1 MSFEFFLI
9 LIIILL
15 IRLKFVNLYSND
27 DWVYHWYIKKNKK
40 KINYSTN
47 ESFLNGIHSKPVLHS
62 YIISFFPESKWKIV
76 GIFLNFIFDFLTMAI
91 MILLL
96 KSFFFN
102 SDSSKYIELSLLIF
116 FSSPNLNPAIGR
128 IQTCSARTFG
138 LFIFSAFVYC
148 SYFLQINDVLNLIIL
163 CFIST
168 LAIMS
173 SLFAAQAI
181 FFFSIIFSILISNPL
196 IFLSVIFSYILPF
209 FFNFKAKENILY
221 SFHQKIWYFN
231 SMNQNT
237 SAHSINLFSGFLIF
251 FNLRSLLNINKN
263 FIISIMHQ
271 IFKNNSLF
279 VFIIY
284 NLPLIL
290 FFYFFYFLDNNNL
303 IIMDDYFLIL
313 FYITLSMIICFFITS
328 IKYFRFLGQPQRY
341 MEYALPFYSI
351 LVCWFFIS
359 INQIEL
365 IYILILL
372 NIIFSIAIY
381 LIFIKRS
388 NQKKELQNSREFNSI
403 IKWLNKNA
411 LNKNI
416 LINPVKLAYLFS
428 YQQLLNRLDKKIY
441 FYFRNI
447 IRKNEYGF
455 KYYFE
460 DCSYEFGPE
469 FEGFIQKN
477 GKYLK
482 KKYKLDYIILEKIY
496 LKFISNKSLRNNFS
510 EIKNKKFLET
520 KNFIIYKT

>member
-1 MSFEFFLI
+1 MC
-9 LIIILL
+9 
-15 IRLKFVNLYSND
+15 
-27 DWVYHWYIKKNKK
+27 
-40 KINYSTN
+40 
-47 ESFLNGIHSKPVLHS
+47 
-62 YIISFFPESKWKIV
+62 
-76 GIFLNFIFDFLTMAI
+76 
-91 MILLL
+91 
-96 KSFFFN
+96 
-102 SDSSKYIELSLLIF
+102 SS
-116 FSSPNLNPAIGR
+116 
-128 IQTCSARTFG
+128 
-138 LFIFSAFVYC
+138 
-148 SYFLQINDVLNLIIL
+148 
-163 CFIST
+163 
-168 LAIMS
+168 
-173 SLFAAQAI
+173 
-181 FFFSIIFSILISNPL
+181 
-196 IFLSVIFSYILPF
+196 
-209 FFNFKAKENILY
+209 
-221 SFHQKIWYFN
+221 
-231 SMNQNT
+231 
-237 SAHSINLFSGFLIF
+237 
-251 FNLRSLLNINKN
+251 
-263 FIISIMHQ
+263 
-271 IFKNNSLF
+271 
-279 VFIIY
+279 
-284 NLPLIL
+284 
-290 FFYFFYFLDNNNL
+290 
-303 IIMDDYFLIL
+303 
-313 FYITLSMIICFFITS
+313 
-328 IKYFRFLGQPQRY
+328 
-341 MEYALPFYSI
+341 FYSI

>member
-15 IRLKFVNLYSND
+15 IRLKFINLYSND

-40 KINYSTN
+40 KINYSIN
-47 ESFLNGIHSKPVLHS
+47 ETFLNGIHSKPVLHS
-62 YIISFFPESKWKIV
+62 FIISFFPESKWRII
-76 GIFLNFIFDFLTMAI
+76 GILLNFVFDFLTMVI
-91 MILLL
+91 MIFLL

-128 IQTCSARTFG
+128 IQTPSPRTFG

-148 SYFLQINDVLNLIIL
+148 SYYLQISDGLNFLIL
-163 CFIST
+163 CFISI

-181 FFFSIIFSILISNPL
+181 FFFSIIFSILISDPL

-231 SMNQNT
+231 SMHQNT
-237 SAHSINLFSGFLIF
+237 SAHYINLFSGFLIL

-284 NLPLIL
+284 NLPLVL
-290 FFYFFYFLDNNNL
+290 FFYFFNNNS
-303 IIMDDYFLIL
+303 INMDDNFLIL

-359 INQIEL
+359 INEIEL

-372 NIIFSIAIY
+372 NIIFSITIY
-381 LIFIKRS
+381 FIFVKRG
-388 NQKKELQNSREFNSI
+388 NQKKELQNTTEFNSI

-428 YQQLLNRLDKKIY
+428 YQQLINRLDKKIY

-460 DCSYEFGPE
+460 DCSYGFGPE

-477 GKYLK
+477 SKYLK
-482 KKYKLDYIILEKIY
+482 KKYKIDYIILEKIH
-496 LKFISNKSLRNNFS
+496 LKFISKKSLRDNFS
-510 EIKNKKFLET
+510 EIKDKKFLET

>member
-1 MSFEFFLI
+1 MS
-9 LIIILL
+9 
-15 IRLKFVNLYSND
+15 D
-27 DWVYHWYIKKNKK
+27 
-40 KINYSTN
+40 
-47 ESFLNGIHSKPVLHS
+47 G
-62 YIISFFPESKWKIV
+62 
-76 GIFLNFIFDFLTMAI
+76 LNFI
-91 MILLL
+91 
-96 KSFFFN
+96 
-102 SDSSKYIELSLLIF
+102 
-116 FSSPNLNPAIGR
+116 
-128 IQTCSARTFG
+128 
-138 LFIFSAFVYC
+138 
-148 SYFLQINDVLNLIIL
+148 IL
-163 CFIST
+163 CLISI

-181 FFFSIIFSILISNPL
+181 FFFSIIFSILISDPF
-196 IFLSVIFSYILPF
+196 IFFSVIFSYILPF

-231 SMNQNT
+231 SMHQNT
-237 SAHSINLFSGFLIF
+237 SAHSINLFSGLLFLLNF
-251 FNLRSLLNINKN
+251 KSLLNINKN

-284 NLPLIL
+284 NLPLVL
-290 FFYFFYFLDNNNL
+290 FFYFFYFFNNSNL
-303 IIMDDYFLIL
+303 IIMDDNLLIL
-313 FYITLSMIICFFITS
+313 FNITLSMIICFFITS
-328 IKYFRFLGQPQRY
+328 IKYFKFLGQPQRY

-372 NIIFSIAIY
+372 NIFFSIV
-381 LIFIKRS
+381 IFFIFVKRG
-388 NQKKELQNSREFNSI
+388 NQKNERQKNREFNSI

-411 LNKNI
+411 INKNI
-416 LINPVKLAYLFS
+416 LTNPVKLAYLFS
-428 YQQLLNRLDKKIY
+428 YQQLIYRLNKNIY

-460 DCSYEFGPE
+460 DCSYSFGPE
-469 FEGFIQKN
+469 FEGFIQKK

-482 KKYKLDYIILEKIY
+482 KKYNIDYIILEKIY
-496 LKFISNKSLRNNFS
+496 LKFISNKSFMENFS
-510 EIKNKKFLET
+510 EIKKNKIIET

>member
-15 IRLKFVNLYSND
+15 IRLKFINLYSND

-40 KINYSTN
+40 KINYSTS
-47 ESFLNGIHSKPVLHS
+47 ETFLNGIHSKPVLHS
-62 YIISFFPESKWKIV
+62 FIISFFPESKWRII
-76 GIFLNFIFDFLTMAI
+76 GILLNFVFDFLTMVI
-91 MILLL
+91 MIFLL

-128 IQTCSARTFG
+128 IQTSSPRTFG

-148 SYFLQINDVLNLIIL
+148 SYYLQISDGLNFLIL
-163 CFIST
+163 CFISI

-181 FFFSIIFSILISNPL
+181 FFFSIIFSILISDPL
-196 IFLSVIFSYILPF
+196 IFLSVICSYILPF

-231 SMNQNT
+231 SMHQNT
-237 SAHSINLFSGFLIF
+237 SAHSINLFSGFLIL
-251 FNLRSLLNINKN
+251 FNLRSLLDINKN

-284 NLPLIL
+284 NLPLVL
-290 FFYFFYFLDNNNL
+290 FFYFFNNNS
-303 IIMDDYFLIL
+303 INMDDNFLIL
-313 FYITLSMIICFFITS
+313 FYITLSMIICFFLTS
-328 IKYFRFLGQPQRY
+328 IKYFRILGQPQRY

-359 INQIEL
+359 IDEIEL

-372 NIIFSIAIY
+372 NMIFSVAIY
-381 LIFIKRS
+381 FIFVKRG
-388 NQKKELQNSREFNSI
+388 NQEKELQNTSEFNSI

-428 YQQLLNRLDKKIY
+428 YQQLINRLDKKIY
-441 FYFRNI
+441 FYFGKI

-455 KYYFE
+455 KYFTE
-460 DCSYEFGPE
+460 DCSYGFGPE
-469 FEGFIQKN
+469 YEGFIQKN
-477 GKYLK
+477 GRYLK
-482 KKYKLDYIILEKIY
+482 KKYKIDYIILEKIY
-496 LKFISNKSLRNNFS
+496 LKFISDKSLKDNFS
-510 EIKNKKFLET
+510 EIKDKKFLET

>member
-1 MSFEFFLI
+1 MSFEFFII
-9 LIIILL
+9 LIIVLL
-15 IRLKFVNLYSND
+15 IRLKFINLYSND
-27 DWVYHWYIKKNKK
+27 DWVYNWYIKKNKK
-40 KINYSTN
+40 KINYNTS
-47 ESFLNGIHSKPVLHS
+47 ESFLKGIHSKPVLYS
-62 YIISFFPESKWKIV
+62 FAISFFPESKWKIV

-116 FSSPNLNPAIGR
+116 FSSPNLNPALGR
-128 IQTCSARTFG
+128 IQTTSPRTFG

-148 SYFLQINDVLNLIIL
+148 SYYLQINDVLNLIIL

-181 FFFSIIFSILISNPL
+181 FFFSIIFSILISDPL

-209 FFNFKAKENILY
+209 FFDFKAKENILY
-221 SFHQKIWYFN
+221 SIQMKIWYFN
-231 SMNQNT
+231 SMHQNT
-237 SAHSINLFSGFLIF
+237 SAHYINLFSGFLIL
-251 FNLRSLLNINKN
+251 FNLRSLLNINKS
-263 FIISIMHQ
+263 FIIAIFNQ
-271 IFKNNSLF
+271 IFKNNLLF
-279 VFIIY
+279 VFLIY
-284 NLPLIL
+284 NLPLVL
-290 FFYFFYFLDNNNL
+290 FFYFFINNNL
-303 IIMDDYFLIL
+303 IIMDDNFLIL
-313 FYITLSMIICFFITS
+313 FNITLSMIICFFITS
-328 IKYFRFLGQPQRY
+328 IKYFRFLGEPQRY

-372 NIIFSIAIY
+372 NIIFSIVIY
-381 LIFIKRS
+381 FIFVKHGI
-388 NQKKELQNSREFNSI
+388 QKKELQSSSEFNSI

-411 LNKNI
+411 HNKNI

-428 YQQLLNRLDKKIY
+428 YQQLINRLDKKIY

-460 DCSYEFGPE
+460 DCSYGFGPE

-477 GKYLK
+477 SKYLK
-482 KKYKLDYIILEKIY
+482 KKYKIDYIILEKIH
-496 LKFISNKSLRNNFS
+496 LKFISKKSLRDNFS
-510 EIKNKKFLET
+510 EIKDKKFLET

>member
-15 IRLKFVNLYSND
+15 IRLKFINLYSND

-40 KINYSTN
+40 KINYSIN
-47 ESFLNGIHSKPVLHS
+47 ETFLSGIHSKPVLHS
-62 YIISFFPESKWKIV
+62 FIISFFPESKWRII
-76 GIFLNFIFDFLTMAI
+76 GILLNFVFDFLTMVI
-91 MILLL
+91 MIFLL

-128 IQTCSARTFG
+128 IQTPSPRTFG

-148 SYFLQINDVLNLIIL
+148 SYYLQISDGLNFLIL
-163 CFIST
+163 CLISI

-181 FFFSIIFSILISNPL
+181 FFFSIIFSILISDPL

-231 SMNQNT
+231 SMHQNT
-237 SAHSINLFSGFLIF
+237 SAHSINLFSGFLIL

-284 NLPLIL
+284 NLPLVL
-290 FFYFFYFLDNNNL
+290 FFYFFNNNS
-303 IIMDDYFLIL
+303 INMDDNFLIL

-359 INQIEL
+359 INEIEL

-372 NIIFSIAIY
+372 NIIFSITIY
-381 LIFIKRS
+381 FIFVIRG
-388 NQKKELQNSREFNSI
+388 NQKKELQNTTEFNSI

-428 YQQLLNRLDKKIY
+428 YQQLINRLDKKIY

-460 DCSYEFGPE
+460 DCSYGFGPE

-482 KKYKLDYIILEKIY
+482 RKYKIDYIILEKIY
-496 LKFISNKSLRNNFS
+496 LKFISDKSLKDNFS
-510 EIKNKKFLET
+510 EIKDKKFLET